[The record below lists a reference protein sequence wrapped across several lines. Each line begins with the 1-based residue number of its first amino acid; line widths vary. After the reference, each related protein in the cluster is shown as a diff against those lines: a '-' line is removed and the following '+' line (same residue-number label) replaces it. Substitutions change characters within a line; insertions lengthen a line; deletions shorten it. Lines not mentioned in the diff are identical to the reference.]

1 MRLRVVGVVC
11 AVALVGAVGCGGD
24 DEESSEAAAPT
35 KEEFIA
41 DADQICADGDAEIDA
56 AAQET
61 FSEGRPSA
69 QEQEQFVQET
79 VLPSIQEQI
88 DGIRELTPPEGDEEA
103 IDEFLTSADT
113 AVDEAEQDPSVLLQ
127 GGQRQGSADDPFA
140 ETAQLAEEYGFQN
153 CAQ

>member
-1 MRLRVVGVVC
+1 MRIRVLGALCVL
-11 AVALVGAVGCGGD
+11 ALVGIAGCGGD
-24 DEESSEAAAPT
+24 DEESSEAAPT

-61 FSEGRPSA
+61 FPQGRPGP
-69 QEQEQFVQET
+69 QEQQQFLEET
-79 VLPSIQEQI
+79 VLPSIREQI
-88 DGIRELTPPEGDEEA
+88 DGIRGLTPPEGDEAA
-103 IDEFLTSADT
+103 IDEFLTSAET

-127 GGQRQGSADDPFA
+127 GGAGEGSAEDPFA
-140 ETAQLAEEYGFQN
+140 ETAQLGEEYGFQN